1 MNYTYI
7 LRCSDGTYYTGWTNN
22 ITKRLANHNNGKAS
36 KYTRVRRPVVLA
48 YLEKFETKED
58 AMKREVAIKKLT
70 RIQKLKLIE
79 HNMEDTK

>member
-7 LRCSDGTYYTGWTNN
+7 LKCADGTYYTGWTND
-22 ITKRLANHNNGKAS
+22 ITKRLDNHNSGKAS
-36 KYTRVRRPVVLA
+36 KYTRTRRPVVLA
-48 YLEKFETKED
+48 HLEEFETKEE

-79 HNMEDTK
+79 QMEDTK

>member
-7 LRCSDGTYYTGWTNN
+7 LKCADGTYYTGWTND
-22 ITKRLANHNNGKAS
+22 IAKRLATHNNGKAS
-36 KYTRVRRPVVLA
+36 KYTRPRRPVKLV
-48 YLEKFETKED
+48 YLEEFTTKED

-79 HNMEDTK
+79 QNMEDTK